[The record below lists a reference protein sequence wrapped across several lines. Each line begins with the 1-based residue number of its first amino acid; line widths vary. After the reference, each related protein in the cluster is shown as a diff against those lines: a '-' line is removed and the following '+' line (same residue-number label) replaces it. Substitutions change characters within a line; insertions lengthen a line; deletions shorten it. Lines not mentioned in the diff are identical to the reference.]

1 MNFSAVIFWTLGALA
16 VGTAQGQLNESV
28 DSPLTVEDRLQLLLD
43 DHLIESADGLD
54 FELHSPRQA
63 ERVLSFEQ
71 PWERPTA
78 DYVTVFKDGENNT
91 DGISWGKP
99 CLGLFEFEGSRDN
112 NIVWRGATSHH
123 FSPFIDTNPRA
134 QPDER
139 YKVIGASGSVGIY
152 AFACSDA
159 IHW

>member
-91 DGISWGKP
+91 GFTTPAIPMVIAARVSIPVTWRAPMALAGANRAWAFSSSKGQGTTISSGVELP
-99 CLGLFEFEGSRDN
+99 RT
-112 NIVWRGATSHH
+112 I
-123 FSPFIDTNPRA
+123 SPL
-134 QPDER
+134 
-139 YKVIGASGSVGIY
+139 S
-152 AFACSDA
+152 
-159 IHW
+159 